1 MAQITSGTNERSP
14 SGERTLR
21 AISEVCRSAGG
32 RRTSYL
38 EHVELINL
46 SKVYPYLESSGQSE
60 QHLVKLRPVISC

>member
-1 MAQITSGTNERSP
+1 MAQVTSSANERFP

-21 AISEVCRSAGG
+21 AFSEIFGAAGG
-32 RRTSYL
+32 RRTSLL

-60 QHLVKLRPVISC
+60 PHPVELRPVISG